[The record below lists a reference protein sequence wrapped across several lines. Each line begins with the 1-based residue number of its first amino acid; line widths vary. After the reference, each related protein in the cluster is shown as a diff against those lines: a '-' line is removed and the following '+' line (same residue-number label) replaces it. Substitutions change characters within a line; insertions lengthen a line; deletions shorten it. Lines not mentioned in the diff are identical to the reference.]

1 MHQFVGID
9 DRYLLHL
16 KSTRGFRSCNRNRNI
31 RHFLGCHQH
40 NHDWKLPLNLKL
52 PLGWTTVKITLWKYK
67 WLHAHAQHSTHTHIL
82 ITKFN
87 RSINAN
93 CIQVSKSS
101 FAALRKSRAQF
112 FPRLRDPSRR
122 LVWWHRP
129 LQSWHQG
136 FVWKLG
142 IKFQGD

>member
-1 MHQFVGID
+1 VGID

-67 WLHAHAQHSTHTHIL
+67 WLHAHAQHTHTFWSLNSTGPSMQIAY
-82 ITKFN
+82 
-87 RSINAN
+87 R
-93 CIQVSKSS
+93 
-101 FAALRKSRAQF
+101 
-112 FPRLRDPSRR
+112 FPNPVWLPSENPGHNFS
-122 LVWWHRP
+122 LVWGTPAEDSCGDIGLCSPGTRDSYE
-129 LQSWHQG
+129 SWA
-136 FVWKLG
+136 
-142 IKFQGD
+142 